1 MTTETL
7 SIALT
12 AIGMAG
18 GLIWLIIR
26 LATRPLEQVVKNNT
40 AAMDRIFTILDRH
53 EEKLSEHGESIAAL
67 DERTAK
73 KRRTA

>member
-1 MTTETL
+1 MNNEQIGL
-7 SIALT
+7 ALT
-12 AIGMAG
+12 ILGMAA

-26 LATRPLEQVVKNNT
+26 LTTKPLEKVVENNT
-40 AAMDRIFTILDRH
+40 AAMGRIYDILDRH